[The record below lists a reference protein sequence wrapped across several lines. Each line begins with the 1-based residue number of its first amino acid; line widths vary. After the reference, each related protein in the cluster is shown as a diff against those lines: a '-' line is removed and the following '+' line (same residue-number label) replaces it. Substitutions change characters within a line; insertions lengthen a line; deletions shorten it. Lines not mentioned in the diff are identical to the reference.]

1 MDNSSAIDTSYV
13 ASSNREALRPWSGL
27 SSRWSTHRVG
37 DRLTTYAWKC
47 AVQITIVFLAYL
59 IAGKLGQATTNI
71 RSSNLGPV
79 WPAYGI
85 ALSAFLAYGYRV
97 WPGIA
102 LAAFLV
108 AFSSAVPPL
117 AAAGQAAGATAA
129 SLTGAFLLR
138 RIPGFHPSL
147 SRLRDALGLIVL
159 GAFGS
164 AILSASIGVFSLY
177 VTDVQAY
184 SGLASAWLIYWLG
197 DSTGVLLVTPLV
209 FAVPS
214 LVGIRSRSRIAELM
228 ALLLLL
234 TAACAVIFGDLPLI
248 PVRLHVFAFAVLPF
262 VMWAAIDF
270 GVGGAALSVFLVAT
284 FATLAT
290 AFGSGPFAASTSF
303 VNAVLLD
310 VLFAVLA
317 VSGLALAAVITERER
332 EKSEREHLI
341 REQAVMATRLRLAAI
356 VESSND
362 AIFSRNLDGIV
373 LSWNAAAERIFGYT
387 VAEVVGR
394 PAAIFFPPQLQGEE
408 KRLLQRL
415 KSGQP
420 IERHETTWVKK
431 SGDQVDVSLT
441 ISPIVDASG
450 TLIGAA
456 EVARDITERN
466 RATRALAG
474 MSGRLIQAQEQER
487 ARIARELHDDIG
499 QRLSMLAVEL
509 TALSGDPRD
518 NTLTSKLSKYA
529 TEIAAD
535 VQTMSH
541 DLHSS
546 KLQVLGLAA
555 AMKDHCGEFA
565 AQHNAEVAF
574 ESRDVPDPLSPDVS
588 LCFFRVLQEALHN
601 GVKHS
606 GVRQFKVQLWGSP
619 AEIGLTVTDEGKG
632 FDLEAAKAGRGLGVV
647 SMGERLKLVNGELA
661 IATYPGGGTTVHAR
675 ATLP

>member
-1 MDNSSAIDTSYV
+1 MDSSGAIDTSYV
-13 ASSNREALRPWSGL
+13 ASSNREAFRPWGGL
-27 SSRWSTHRVG
+27 SPRWSADGVG
-37 DRLTTYAWKC
+37 DRLITNTGKLV
-47 AVQITIVFLAYL
+47 VQLTIVFLAYL

-102 LAAFLV
+102 LGAFLV
-108 AFSSAVPPL
+108 AFSSAVPLL
-117 AAAGQAAGATAA
+117 AAAGQAVGATAA
-129 SLTGAFLLR
+129 ALTGAFLLC
-138 RIPGFHPSL
+138 RIPDFHPSL

-164 AILSASIGVFSLY
+164 AIISASIGVFSLY
-177 VTDVQAY
+177 VTGVQAY
-184 SGLASAWLIYWLG
+184 SGLASAWLIYWFG

-209 FAVPS
+209 FTLPS
-214 LVGIRSRSRIAELM
+214 LLGIRSQSRIAELT

-270 GVGGAALSVFLVAT
+270 GVGGAALSVFFIAT

-317 VSGLALAAVITERER
+317 VSGLSLAAVITERER
-332 EKSEREHLI
+332 EKGYREDLI
-341 REQAVMATRLRLAAI
+341 REQAALASRLRLAAI

-362 AIFSRNLDGIV
+362 AIFSRNLDGII

-394 PAAIFFPPQLQGEE
+394 PAAMFFQPQLRGEE
-408 KRLLQRL
+408 QRLLERL
-415 KSGQP
+415 KGGQP
-420 IERHETTWVKK
+420 IERYETTWVRK
-431 SGDQVDVSLT
+431 SGDRVDVALT
-441 ISPIVDASG
+441 ISPIVDSSG
-450 TLIGAA
+450 DLIGAA
-456 EVARDITERN
+456 EIARDITERN
-466 RATRALAG
+466 RAAIALAG
-474 MSGRLIQAQEQER
+474 VSGRLIQAQEEER

-499 QRLSMLAVEL
+499 QRLAVLAVEL

-518 NTLTSKLSKYA
+518 NTQTSKLSKYA
-529 TEIAAD
+529 SAIASD

-541 DLHSS
+541 ELHSS
-546 KLQVLGLAA
+546 KLQLLGLAA
-555 AMKDHCGEFA
+555 AMKGHCGEFA
-565 AQHNAEVAF
+565 IQQNAEVAF
-574 ESRDVPDPLSPDVS
+574 ESRDVPDQLSPDVS

-601 GVKHS
+601 GAKHS
-606 GVRQFKVQLWGSP
+606 GVRQFRVQLWGSP
-619 AEIGLTVTDEGKG
+619 AEIHLMVTDHGKG
-632 FDLEAAKAGRGLGVV
+632 FVLEAAKTGRGLGVV
-647 SMGERLKLVNGELA
+647 SMGERLKLVNGDLA

-675 ATLP
+675 ATLS

>member
-1 MDNSSAIDTSYV
+1 MNTASSIEPSYV
-13 ASSNREALRPWSGL
+13 ATNRDALDHWN
-27 SSRWSTHRVG
+27 RWRSHWPAG
-37 DRLTTYAWKC
+37 DVRDRQTTITRTLF
-47 AVQITIVFLAYL
+47 VHITIAFLAYF

-102 LAAFLV
+102 LGAFVV
-108 AFSSAVPPL
+108 AFSSAVPLL
-117 AAAGQAAGATAA
+117 AAAGQAAGATVA
-129 SLTGAFLLR
+129 SLSGAFVLC
-138 RIPGFHPSL
+138 RIPDFHPSL
-147 SRLRDALGLIVL
+147 SRLRDALGMIVM

-164 AILSASIGVFSLY
+164 AVLSASIGVFSLY
-177 VTDVQAY
+177 ITGVQAY

-214 LVGIRSRSRIAELM
+214 LVAIRSRARIAELLT
-228 ALLLLL
+228 LLLLV

-270 GVGGAALSVFLVAT
+270 GVGGSALSVFLIAT

-290 AFGSGPFAASTSF
+290 AFGSGPFAASSSF

-317 VSGLALAAVITERER
+317 VSGLSLAAVINERER
-332 EKSEREHLI
+332 EKGKREDLI
-341 REQAVMATRLRLAAI
+341 REQAALETRLRLAAI

-362 AIFSRNLDGIV
+362 AIFSIDLDGII

-387 VAEVVGR
+387 AAEAVGR
-394 PAAIFFPPQLQGEE
+394 AAAKFFPLHAKGEE
-408 KRLLQRL
+408 KRLLERL

-420 IERHETTWVKK
+420 IERHETTWKRK
-431 SGDQVDVSLT
+431 SGDKADVALT
-441 ISPIVDASG
+441 ISPIVDSSG
-450 TLIGAA
+450 AVIGAA
-456 EVARDITERN
+456 EIVRDITERN
-466 RATRALAG
+466 RAAAALAG
-474 MSGRLIQAQEQER
+474 VSGRLIQAQEEER

-518 NTLTSKLSKYA
+518 RTQTSKLCHDA

-535 VQTMSH
+535 VQTISH
-541 DLHSS
+541 ELHSS
-546 KLQVLGLAA
+546 KLGLLGLEAA
-555 AMKDHCGEFA
+555 IKVHCGEFA
-565 AQHNAEVAF
+565 AQKSIEVAF
-574 ESRDVPDPLSPDVS
+574 ESRDVPDQVSPEVS
-588 LCFFRVLQEALHN
+588 LCLFRVLQEALHN
-601 GVKHS
+601 AAKHS
-606 GVRQFKVQLWGSP
+606 GVGQFKVQLWGSP
-619 AEIGLTVTDEGKG
+619 AEIHLTVTDHGKG
-632 FDLEAAKAGRGLGVV
+632 FDLEAAKAGRGLGLV
-647 SMGERLKLVNGELA
+647 SMGERLKLVNGDLV
-661 IATYPGGGTTVHAR
+661 IATYLGGGTTVHAQ
-675 ATLP
+675 ATLS